1 MKASLQEELEETSNK
16 VISTWAAIEFIYPVI
31 VMMLN
36 ILCATHACTIHALWQ
51 LHLQAKKRVEIM
63 QRQQMEQRMRKL
75 KKANRSKV
83 NDEHLQCVC
92 VCVR

>member
-36 ILCATHACTIHALWQ
+36 ILCATHACTIHARTVT
-51 LHLQAKKRVEIM
+51 APFTSKETCRDNAEATNGA
-63 QRQQMEQRMRKL
+63 EDE
-75 KKANRSKV
+75 KA
-83 NDEHLQCVC
+83 
-92 VCVR
+92 

>member
-1 MKASLQEELEETSNK
+1 
-16 VISTWAAIEFIYPVI
+16 
-31 VMMLN
+31 
-36 ILCATHACTIHALWQ
+36 
-51 LHLQAKKRVEIM
+51 
-63 QRQQMEQRMRKL
+63 MEQRMRKL